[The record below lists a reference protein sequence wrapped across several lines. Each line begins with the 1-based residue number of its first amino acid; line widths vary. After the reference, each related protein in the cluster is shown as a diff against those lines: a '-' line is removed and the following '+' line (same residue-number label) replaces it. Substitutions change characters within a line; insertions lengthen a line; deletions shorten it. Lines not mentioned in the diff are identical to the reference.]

1 MKTAALIGAL
11 ALAGAA
17 TEPGFAQDLG
27 RGEQLFEPCRS
38 CHSLEA
44 GKSGMAGPDL
54 SRLQGRTIGTAKG
67 FDYSP
72 PFQAAR
78 AQKLTWDEAKLKA
91 YLADPEAMFKGGWM
105 SAQGLDDEEDRA
117 AVAAF
122 LFKPR

>member
-1 MKTAALIGAL
+1 MKGAL
-11 ALAGAA
+11 VIGLLAVIA
-17 TEPGFAQDLG
+17 TEPGMAQDIA

-54 SRLQGRTIGTAKG
+54 SRLKGRIVGTAKG

-72 PFQAAR
+72 AFQAAR
-78 AQKLTWDEAKLKA
+78 AQKLTWDEARLKA

-105 SAQGLDDEEDRA
+105 SSQGLDDEEDRA

-122 LFKPR
+122 LFKAR

>member
-1 MKTAALIGAL
+1 MRTALVIAAL
-11 ALAGAA
+11 ALAGAE
-17 TEPGFAQDLG
+17 TGLAQDLG

-38 CHSLEA
+38 CHSLEP

-54 SRLQGRTIGTAKG
+54 SRLKGRIVGTAKG

-78 AQKLTWDEAKLKA
+78 AQKLTWDEARLKA

-105 SAQGLDDEEDRA
+105 SSQGLDDEEDRA